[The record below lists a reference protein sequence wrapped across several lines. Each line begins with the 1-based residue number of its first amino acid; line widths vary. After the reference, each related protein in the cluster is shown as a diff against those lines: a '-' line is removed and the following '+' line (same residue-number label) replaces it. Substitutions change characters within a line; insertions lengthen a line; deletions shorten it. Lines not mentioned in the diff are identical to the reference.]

1 MTGIS
6 MGKRLSEID
15 VLGKVYQIIYV
26 DLTQADNDGSFH
38 YDEELIQIDQS
49 LTGHA
54 LQQTLLHEIFHAVMH
69 RSSLSQAVGPSLEE
83 VLVDLL
89 ATFLTDHW
97 DFDLS

>member
-1 MTGIS
+1 

-15 VLGKVYQIIYV
+15 VFGRTYQIIYV

-38 YDEELIQIDQS
+38 YEDDLIQIDQS
-49 LTGHA
+49 LVGQA

-69 RSSLSQAVGPSLEE
+69 RSSLSQAVGPALEE
-83 VLVDLL
+83 VLVDLI